1 MTVPNYKSVSIKAEL
16 VDRVK
21 QIVQQTGTYHS
32 VSEFFSEAARLR
44 IEAVDQSTKA
54 QKGGES

>member
-44 IEAVDQSTKA
+44 IETIDQKITQQGST
-54 QKGGES
+54 G